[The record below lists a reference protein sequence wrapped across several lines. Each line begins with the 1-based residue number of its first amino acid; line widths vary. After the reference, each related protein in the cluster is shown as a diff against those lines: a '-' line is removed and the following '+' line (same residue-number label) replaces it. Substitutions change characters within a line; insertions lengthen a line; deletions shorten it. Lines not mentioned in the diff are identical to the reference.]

1 MSACGCVVSW
11 WGCWLW
17 LAWGNCSVVWGLAS
31 RWGVY
36 EGGYMGSRVNARMSR
51 VGSVCLAVVCVFC
64 SSWGCGRPLYA
75 CLPVLCVPFG
85 WSCLGVLVTGFSM
98 VPASM
103 GAVWWLLCMNLG
115 GSGAFRWY
123 VGVKVRA
130 GKVVC
135 FSSLLPLGGVACSPL
150 GLFGRVLGGAPCL
163 GFVFVVAVGEG
174 RCGWGWPSGW
184 VGCAGREG
192 LNVHRMKKRSCYA
205 RGRCTGYPVILH

>member
-1 MSACGCVVSW
+1 MSGEA
-11 WGCWLW
+11 
-17 LAWGNCSVVWGLAS
+17 
-31 RWGVY
+31 
-36 EGGYMGSRVNARMSR
+36 
-51 VGSVCLAVVCVFC
+51 GSVCLAVVCVFC
-64 SSWGCGRPLYA
+64 SLWDCGRPLYA

-135 FSSLLPLGGVACSPL
+135 FSSLLPLGGVTCSPL
-150 GLFGRVLGGAPCL
+150 GLFGRVLGGPL
-163 GFVFVVAVGEG
+163 L
-174 RCGWGWPSGW
+174 CGWFLLWQ
-184 VGCAGREG
+184 
-192 LNVHRMKKRSCYA
+192 
-205 RGRCTGYPVILH
+205 